1 MINIAGAALRVDGC
15 GVVVPPSDLSEEEG
29 FVKSGLILLAFIW
42 LLLPHAALGDDGG
55 ARHSCQVCGMY
66 TDDYATTAAQLV
78 RRDGRRAHTCGVA
91 CMLRIVQD
99 AGGPGAFLTLQVHD
113 WPTGDFTPAAQ
124 ATYVIGSRVIPDM
137 IPNIIA
143 FESPEEARAFREQEG
158 GEVIDFTQALSIISP
173 MGMTNPTR
181 IKPAVLPPRGAFGV
195 GLGSMKMV
203 MDDVQ
208 IGSDSEDPQDF
219 VRRPTQMMGPR
230 KMTSRGEMLMLN
242 YGLTDRLT
250 LSLNGAY
257 LEKEMEMYQMGG
269 AVTRKRRHSGLADT
283 EVSLRY
289 NLWKDSYYR
298 NFFSLLGGV
307 TVPTGD
313 FDGAFL
319 SMPGLQLGTEAFG
332 FTGGLLYTHRHG
344 HLWFHFLT
352 SYTAKL
358 ENDYDYQF
366 GDVARVGAA
375 LHYTPNYNLML
386 GLEVDGVDRGKN
398 ELNGSKIGNTGGFR
412 SALTAIAEWR
422 FLTALGGNFNLR
434 LSGGIPLY
442 EDLNHDRMGSGERVQ
457 LGGGYFASVMVNFK
471 RRFPRY

>member
-1 MINIAGAALRVDGC
+1 MKKALMV
-15 GVVVPPSDLSEEEG
+15 
-29 FVKSGLILLAFIW
+29 FVSVC
-42 LLLPHAALGDDGG
+42 LLLPQAVLGEYRE

-66 TDDYATTAAQLV
+66 TDHYAATAAELV
-78 RRDGRRAHTCGVA
+78 YRDGRHAHTCGVA

-99 AGGPGAFLTLQVHD
+99 EGGPGAFSGLQVHD
-113 WPTGDFTPAAQ
+113 WRRGALTSAEEAS
-124 ATYVIGSRVIPDM
+124 YVIGSRVIPDM

-143 FESPEEARAFREQEG
+143 FGSPAEARAFREQEG

-195 GLGSMKMV
+195 GLGYMSMV

-208 IGSDSEDPQDF
+208 IGSDSEDPEDF
-219 VRRPTQMMGPR
+219 VRRPMQMMGPR
-230 KMTSRGEMLMLN
+230 KMASRGEMLMLN
-242 YGLTDRLT
+242 YGLTDHMT

-257 LEKEMEMYQMGG
+257 LEKEMEMLWMGG
-269 AVTRKRRHSGLADT
+269 AVTRKRRQSGLADT
-283 EVSLRY
+283 EVTLRY

-313 FDGAFL
+313 FDRAFL
-319 SMPGLQLGTEAFG
+319 SMPGLQLGTDAFG
-332 FTGGLLYTHRHG
+332 FTGGLLYSHRQG
-344 HLWFHFLT
+344 HLWFHVLT

-358 ENDYDYQF
+358 ENDDDYRF
-366 GDVARVGAA
+366 GDAARIGAA
-375 LHYTPNYNLML
+375 LHYTPSYNWMV
-386 GLEVDGVDRGKN
+386 GLEVDAVDQGKN

-422 FLTALGGNFNLR
+422 LLTAMGGNFNLR

-442 EDLNHDRMGSGERVQ
+442 EDLNHDRMGNMERVQ
-457 LGGGYFASVMVNFK
+457 LGGGHFASVMVNFK
-471 RRFPRY
+471 RRLAPR

>member
-1 MINIAGAALRVDGC
+1 MKRALIFLVSLC
-15 GVVVPPSDLSEEEG
+15 
-29 FVKSGLILLAFIW
+29 
-42 LLLPHAALGDDGG
+42 LLLPHAALGEDSEG
-55 ARHSCQVCGMY
+55 RHSCQVCGMY
-66 TDDYATTAAQLV
+66 TDHYAATAAELV
-78 RRDGRRAHTCGVA
+78 HRDGRRAHTCGVA

-99 AGGPGAFLTLQVHD
+99 QGGPGAFSALSVHD
-113 WPTGDFTPAAQ
+113 WRRSALMPAAQ
-124 ATYVIGSRVIPDM
+124 AVYVIGSRVIPDM

-158 GEVIDFTQALSIISP
+158 GDVIDFTQALSIISP

-195 GLGSMKMV
+195 GLGYMKMV

-208 IGSDSEDPQDF
+208 IGSDSEDPEDF
-219 VRRPTQMMGPR
+219 VRRPMQMMGPR
-230 KMTSRGEMLMLN
+230 KMESRGEMLMLN
-242 YGLTDRLT
+242 YGLTDHLT
-250 LSLNGAY
+250 LSLNAAY
-257 LEKEMEMYQMGG
+257 LEKEMEMFQMGG
-269 AVTRKRRHSGLADT
+269 AVTRKTRHSGLADT
-283 EVSLRY
+283 EVTLRY

-313 FDGAFL
+313 FDRAFL
-319 SMPGLQLGTEAFG
+319 SMPGLQLGIDAFG
-332 FTGGLLYTHRHG
+332 FTGGLLYSHRHG

-358 ENDYDYQF
+358 ENDDDYRF
-366 GDVARVGAA
+366 GDAARIGAA
-375 LHYTPNYNLML
+375 LHYTPSYNLML

-422 FLTALGGNFNLR
+422 LLTALGGNFNLR
-434 LSGGIPLY
+434 LSGGIPLH
-442 EDLNHDRMGSGERVQ
+442 EDLNHDRMGSMERVQ
-457 LGGGYFASVMVNFK
+457 LGGGYFGSVMVNFK
-471 RRFPRY
+471 RRLAPH